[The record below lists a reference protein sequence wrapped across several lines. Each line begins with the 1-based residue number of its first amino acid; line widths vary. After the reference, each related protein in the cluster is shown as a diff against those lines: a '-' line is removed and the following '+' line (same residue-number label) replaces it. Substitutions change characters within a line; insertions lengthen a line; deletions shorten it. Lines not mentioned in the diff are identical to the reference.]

1 MSNGYTEALTKQ
13 YQKDVKELKKKAENI
28 ELRVDAS
35 EDYEKSRETL
45 HNLIQRADEAL
56 DTLMNLAHDSEHPRT
71 FEVLAGLIKTS
82 SDLTERLMNLQ
93 RDREDLNQN
102 KTATDQG
109 NGATTNNTLFV
120 GSTAELQ
127 KFLKGE
133 KDAEAEV
140 IE

>member
-1 MSNGYTEALTKQ
+1 MTNEYSKALTAQ
-13 YQKDVKELKKKAENI
+13 YQKDVREIKKKAETI
-28 ELRVDAS
+28 DLRVDAS

-45 HNLIQRADEAL
+45 HNLIQRADDAL
-56 DTLMNLAHDSEHPRT
+56 ETLMNLAHDSEHPRT
-71 FEVLAGLIKTS
+71 FEVLAGLIKTT

-102 KTATDQG
+102 KEAAKNEG
-109 NGATTNNTLFV
+109 GTTHNNTLFV

-133 KDAEAEV
+133 KDAEADI

>member
-1 MSNGYTEALTKQ
+1 MTNEYSEALTQQ
-13 YQKDVKELKKKAENI
+13 YKKDVTDLKKKAEQISLN
-28 ELRVDAS
+28 VDAS
-35 EDYEKSRETL
+35 EDYERSRQTL
-45 HNLIQRADEAL
+45 HNLIERADEAL
-56 DTLMNLAHDSEHPRT
+56 ETLLNLAHDSEHPRT

-93 RDREDLNQN
+93 KDREELNQN
-102 KTATDQG
+102 KEAKKDG
-109 NGATTNNTLFV
+109 GGTTHNNTLFV

-133 KDAEAEV
+133 KDAEAEI